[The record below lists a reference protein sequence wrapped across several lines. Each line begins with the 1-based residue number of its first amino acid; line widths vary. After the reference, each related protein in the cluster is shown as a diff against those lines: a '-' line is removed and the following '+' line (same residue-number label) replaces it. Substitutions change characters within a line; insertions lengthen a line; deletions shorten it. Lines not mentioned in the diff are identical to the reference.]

1 MLNRRHVLQAM
12 AASALA
18 SGGAKAAA
26 HAATSGLEFGSAA
39 PFSHEWLKEQ
49 AKALAARPYEPPPR
63 PDPEIVERI
72 DYDAH
77 GKLRFR
83 PEYALWGD
91 GGGAYPITFQHV
103 GRYFPK
109 TVRMFAVEKGEARE
123 IIYRREYFTVAA
135 TSPAAA
141 LPKDASA
148 FAGLWFME
156 ARDGPDW
163 KLLEPWTTFL
173 GASYFRAVGELGQVG
188 MSARGVALNSGGPG
202 IEEFPDFVAHW
213 IEPAATDKD
222 PVILYSLLD
231 SPSLTGA
238 YRFELRRTKGV
249 VMEITADLN
258 LRRPIERVGIAP
270 LTSMF
275 WFSETAKTT
284 AIDWRPAVHDAD
296 GLALWT
302 RTGEHIW
309 RPLNNPPRT
318 TLSSFFDEN
327 PRGFGLLQRDRNFD
341 HYQDGVKYEKRPSCW
356 VEPLG
361 DWGKGAVQLLEFP
374 TDDEIHDNITA
385 SWVSSEPTQA
395 GESLRFAYRLYW
407 LADEPFPSPL
417 ARVVA
422 TRLGRGGQ
430 PGLPRP
436 KGVRKFLIEFEGAP
450 LRDLPYGVLPEPVLS
465 TSRGSFGTY
474 RQTDPVPDDVPGH
487 WRTQFDL
494 IVEGEEPVE
503 LRCYLKLG
511 ERTLSETWAY
521 QYYPF

>member
-18 SGGAKAAA
+18 SGRAKAAA
-26 HAATSGLEFGSAA
+26 NAATSGLEFGSAT

-49 AKALAARPYEPPPR
+49 AKALAARPYESPPR

-123 IIYRREYFTVAA
+123 IIYRRDYFTVAA

-213 IEPAATDKD
+213 IEPAATDND
-222 PVILYSLLD
+222 PVILHSLLD

-258 LRRPIERVGIAP
+258 LRMPIERVGIAP

-275 WFSETAKTT
+275 WFSETAKPT

-356 VEPLG
+356 VEPLD

-417 ARVVA
+417 ARVVS

-450 LRDLPYGVLPEPVLS
+450 LRDLPYGVIPEPVLS
-465 TSRGSFGTY
+465 TSRGRFGAY

>member
-1 MLNRRHVLQAM
+1 VLNRRHILQAM

-18 SGGAKAAA
+18 SDGARASPAR
-26 HAATSGLEFGSAA
+26 LEFGPAA
-39 PFSHEWLKEQ
+39 AFSHEALKQ
-49 AKALAARPYEPPPR
+49 RAKALAARPYEPPAR
-63 PDPEIVERI
+63 PDPQIVQKI

-83 PEYALWGD
+83 PDYALWGD
-91 GGGAYPITFQHV
+91 GGGAYPVTFQHV

-123 IIYRREYFTVAA
+123 ILYRQDYFTVAP

-148 FAGLWFME
+148 FAGLWIME

-163 KLLEPWTTFL
+163 KTLEPWVTFL

-202 IEEFPDFVAHW
+202 LEEFPDFVAHW
-213 IEPAATDKD
+213 IEPATSGAD
-222 PVILYSLLD
+222 PVILHSLLD
-231 SPSLTGA
+231 SSSLTGA
-238 YRFELRRTKGV
+238 YRFALRRTKGV
-249 VMEITADLN
+249 VMEIEADLN
-258 LRRPIERVGIAP
+258 MRAPIERLGIAP

-275 WFSETAKTT
+275 WYSETAKPT

-318 TLSSFFDEN
+318 TLSSFIDAN

-341 HYQDGVKYEKRPSCW
+341 HYQDGVKYHKRPSTW
-356 VEPLG
+356 VEPIG
-361 DWGKGAVQLLEFP
+361 DWGPGAVQLLEFP
-374 TDDEIHDNITA
+374 TDDEIHDNIVA
-385 SWVSSEPTQA
+385 SWVSKQPTPA
-395 GESLRFAYRLYW
+395 GGSVSLAYRLHW
-407 LADEPFPSPL
+407 LADEPFPTPL

-436 KGVRKFLIEFEGAP
+436 KGVRKFLIEFEGPP
-450 LRDLPYGVLPEPVLS
+450 LRDLPFGVIPEPVV
-465 TSRGSFGTY
+465 TASRGSFGPY
-474 RQTDPVPDDVPGH
+474 RFTEPVPDDVPGH

-494 IVEGEEPVE
+494 IAEGQEPVE
-503 LRCYLKLG
+503 LRCYLRLG
-511 ERTLSETWAY
+511 DRTLSETWAY
-521 QYYPF
+521 QYHPF